1 MPQPLLHCHAPKL
14 YGLGYQKGDH
24 EHQFGTYRGSKVLR
38 TAWHLSINKTLWGL
52 DIQPRVIWFDTEIDP
67 TGIEFLEIGE
77 PEVKQTASKTRIEIT
92 ATVRF

>member
-1 MPQPLLHCHAPKL
+1 
-14 YGLGYQKGDH
+14 
-24 EHQFGTYRGSKVLR
+24 
-38 TAWHLSINKTLWGL
+38 
-52 DIQPRVIWFDTEIDP
+52 VIWFDTEIDP